1 MRIIND
7 IIIFYFGI
15 SLFANSIL
23 FIPQIIKILKEKKT
37 DEFSITTFVG
47 FCLTQLASILY
58 GYIQH
63 DWLLMWGYI
72 LALITCGTVTVLIFV
87 YRNN

>member
-1 MRIIND
+1 LRIIND